1 MSVRPNM
8 MAGQLDGI
16 IAPLGT
22 KYVAEVK
29 ARIREAQNELHF
41 KYEISEKEAEA
52 RRAAERSAAYQATHP
67 KLMEMRAAMVK
78 PKGTK
83 KKAAIGPF
91 LGLLARTYTSET
103 SGPQSLQV
111 QLKKKIK
118 QVNLKLARRM
128 RTSESDYN
136 DQQPISTTKDDD
148 PDLPAADDVEDGDV
162 EMEDGSD
169 AESAADETPSK
180 LNLEAVQEEEEV
192 VDTDEETDTGEAD
205 EEEEEEEED
214 DGDVEDVDNP
224 VDERDEDIEEE
235 EEEEEEEMNDD
246 QDEDE
251 EEQLDVAATK
261 LCIRAM
267 KRLIIEEGI

>member
-136 DQQPISTTKDDD
+136 DQQPISTSKDDD

-169 AESAADETPSK
+169 AESAAEETPSK

-192 VDTDEETDTGEAD
+192 VDTDEESDTGEAD
-205 EEEEEEEED
+205 EEEEED
-214 DGDVEDVDNP
+214 DGDVEDGDNAVDG
-224 VDERDEDIEEE
+224 EEEGEEEEDEEE
-235 EEEEEEEMNDD
+235 EEEEVDD
-246 QDEDE
+246 QDEE
-251 EEQLDVAATK
+251 EEEERLDVAATK
-261 LCIRAM
+261 LCIRSM
-267 KRLIIEEGI
+267 KRMIIAEGI